1 VATEPH
7 PVLRTYYRRGDE
19 RQSFVT
25 TLFDSAARHYDRV
38 CALGSLGSGRWH
50 RERVLQRAGLR
61 AGMRLL
67 DVATGTGLVA
77 RSALGTL
84 AGRGAVIG
92 LDPSAGMLREARKT
106 LAIPLVQ
113 GRAEALPFP
122 ADRFDMLS
130 IGYALRHV
138 ADLEVT
144 FRECLRVLKPGGRLL
159 ILEISRPR
167 SPVGRQLL
175 GLYVQR
181 ILPAVTR
188 LSTGSADAALLVRY
202 YWDTIAQCVPPET
215 ILGVLGCSGFIDVER
230 HVLAGMLSEY
240 VGTKPER

>member
-1 VATEPH
+1 
-7 PVLRTYYRRGDE
+7 
-19 RQSFVT
+19 
-25 TLFDSAARHYDRV
+25 
-38 CALGSLGSGRWH
+38 
-50 RERVLQRAGLR
+50 
-61 AGMRLL
+61 MRLL

-77 RSALGTL
+77 RSAQGTL

-92 LDPSAGMLREARKT
+92 LDPSAGMLREARKA

-113 GRAEALPFP
+113 GRAEALPFA

-144 FRECLRVLKPGGRLL
+144 FGECLRVLKPGGRLL

-167 SPVGRQLL
+167 SPLGRQLL

-188 LSTGSADAALLVRY
+188 LGTGSAEAALLVRY

-215 ILGVLGCSGFIDVER
+215 ILGVLGHSGFIDVER

-240 VGTKPER
+240 VGTKPAG